1 MVDME
6 LCVITCGTMRM
17 QLLCVF
23 NVAFLLMVRSSAL
36 LQSHPSFL
44 SHPFYY
50 DHSSIISFAMFAGA
64 IPIDGGLFSDPSVP
78 VLIGNVHC
86 NGNESNLLECSH
98 ITENDE
104 EVSQCDPRE
113 KAAVA
118 CQGMCIEFEVH
129 VLQV

>member
-23 NVAFLLMVRSSAL
+23 KVAFLLTVRSSHF
-36 LQSHPSFL
+36 SPITPFL
-44 SHPFYY
+44 SFYY
-50 DHSSIISFAMFAGA
+50 YHSSIISFVICAGA

-78 VLIGNVHC
+78 VLIGNVDC
-86 NGNESNLLECSH
+86 NGNESNLLDCSY

-104 EVSQCDPRE
+104 VVSQCDPRE

-118 CQGMCIEFEVH
+118 CQGKCIEFEVPIYE
-129 VLQV
+129 VGI